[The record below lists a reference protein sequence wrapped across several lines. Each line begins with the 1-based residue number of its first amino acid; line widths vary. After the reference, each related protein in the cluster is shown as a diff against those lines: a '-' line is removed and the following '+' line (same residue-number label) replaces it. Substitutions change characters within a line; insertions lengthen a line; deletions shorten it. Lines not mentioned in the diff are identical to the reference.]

1 MCLTLMVL
9 LLLTGCALLP
19 TTISDLATGMDDTVT
34 ISRAEYE
41 RLQRYAELD
50 EIWQIVEQYYYQEP
64 DTQAMLDGAE
74 MGLLYGLGDPYTYYY
89 TPDQYAQLWA
99 DDEGE
104 YAGIGIQIMGNYA
117 TGLCTISRVF
127 LDSPALDAG
136 LRKGDVLTRVEDIDV
151 VTTTLQDAVNIM
163 RGEPGTPVNVQV
175 QRGDQLL
182 DFVVDRAV
190 VHVNWVNSCML
201 DGDVGYISLYEFS
214 GDCSPSFA
222 VHLDNLMSQGA
233 KALVIDLRDNPG
245 GWVDDAQKVADMF
258 LEEGNVASLVYR
270 DGTTE
275 LYTTTTDGKEN
286 PIPLVVLVNEYS
298 ASASEILAGAL
309 QDRGRATIVGTQTFG
324 KGVVQYVL
332 PVGTRGAG
340 MQLTVAQYYTPSG
353 NEVHKVGITPDIEAT
368 LPEGDTTM
376 YDIGDLD
383 DAQLKKAYEVAL
395 DLIEPKKSLFI
406 CFKTVYTK
414 ANHPAKPSGLACG
427 GGGWACV
434 CSRLRAREPRFLRP
448 R

>member
-1 MCLTLMVL
+1 MKHPSQKRFRLMCLALMVSL
-9 LLLTGCALLP
+9 MLTGCALLP
-19 TTISDLATGMDDTVT
+19 TTVSDAVLGTDDTVT
-34 ISRAEYE
+34 ISRSEYE

-50 EIWQIVEQYYYQEP
+50 EIWQIVETYYYQEP
-64 DTQAMLDGAE
+64 DEESMLDGAE

-89 TPDQYAQLWA
+89 TPEQYAQLWA

-104 YAGIGIQIMGNYA
+104 YAGIGIQIMGDYI

-136 LRKGDVLTRVEDIDV
+136 LRKGDILTRVEDVDV
-151 VTTTLQDAVNIM
+151 VATTLQDAVNIM

-201 DGDVGYISLYEFS
+201 EGNGGYISLDEFS
-214 GDCSPSFA
+214 GDCSPAFA
-222 VHLDNLMSQGA
+222 VHLDNLMNEGA
-233 KALVIDLRDNPG
+233 RSLISDLRDNPG

-258 LEEGNVASLVYR
+258 RAEGNVASLVYR

-340 MQLTVAQYYTPSG
+340 MQITVAQYYTPNG

-376 YDIGDLD
+376 YDIGDLS
-383 DAQLKKAYEVAL
+383 DAQLKKAHEIAL
-395 DLIEPKKSLFI
+395 SL
-406 CFKTVYTK
+406 T
-414 ANHPAKPSGLACG
+414 GD
-427 GGGWACV
+427 
-434 CSRLRAREPRFLRP
+434 
-448 R
+448 

>member
-1 MCLTLMVL
+1 MKTPSSKRFKLMCLTLMVS

-19 TTISDLATGMDDTVT
+19 TTISDLVTGADDTVT
-34 ISRAEYE
+34 ISRAEYD

-104 YAGIGIQIMGNYA
+104 YAGIGIQIMGDYT

-163 RGEPGTPVNVQV
+163 RGEPGTSVNVQV
-175 QRGDQLL
+175 QRGDQLM
-182 DFVVDRAV
+182 DFVVQRAV

-201 DGDVGYISLYEFS
+201 EGDVGYISLYEFS

-275 LYTTTTDGKEN
+275 LYTTTTDDKEN

-340 MQLTVAQYYTPSG
+340 MQLTVAQYYTPNG

-383 DAQLKKAYEVAL
+383 DAQLKAAYEVAL
-395 DLIEPKKSLFI
+395 EMIEP
-406 CFKTVYTK
+406 
-414 ANHPAKPSGLACG
+414 
-427 GGGWACV
+427 
-434 CSRLRAREPRFLRP
+434 
-448 R
+448 

>member
-1 MCLTLMVL
+1 MKTLSKKRFKLMCLTLMVL

-104 YAGIGIQIMGNYA
+104 YAGIGIQIMGDYA

-222 VHLDNLMSQGA
+222 VHLDNLMNQGA

-340 MQLTVAQYYTPSG
+340 MQLTVAQYYTPNG

-383 DAQLKKAYEVAL
+383 DAQLKAAYEVAL
-395 DLIEPKKSLFI
+395 DMIEP
-406 CFKTVYTK
+406 
-414 ANHPAKPSGLACG
+414 
-427 GGGWACV
+427 
-434 CSRLRAREPRFLRP
+434 
-448 R
+448 

>member
-1 MCLTLMVL
+1 MKTLSKKRFKLMCLTLMVL
-9 LLLTGCALLP
+9 LLLPGCARLP
-19 TTISDLATGMDDTVT
+19 TPISDPATGMDDTVT

-104 YAGIGIQIMGNYA
+104 YAGIGIRIMGNYA

-136 LRKGDVLTRVEDIDV
+136 LRKGDILTRVEDIDV

-309 QDRGRATIVGTQTFG
+309 RDRARPTIVGTQPFG
-324 KGVVQYVL
+324 RGVV
-332 PVGTRGAG
+332 
-340 MQLTVAQYYTPSG
+340 
-353 NEVHKVGITPDIEAT
+353 H
-368 LPEGDTTM
+368 
-376 YDIGDLD
+376 
-383 DAQLKKAYEVAL
+383 
-395 DLIEPKKSLFI
+395 
-406 CFKTVYTK
+406 
-414 ANHPAKPSGLACG
+414 
-427 GGGWACV
+427 
-434 CSRLRAREPRFLRP
+434 
-448 R
+448 

>member
-19 TTISDLATGMDDTVT
+19 TTISDLATGMDDTGT

-340 MQLTVAQYYTPSG
+340 MQLTVAQYYTPNG

-395 DLIEPKKSLFI
+395 DLIEP
-406 CFKTVYTK
+406 
-414 ANHPAKPSGLACG
+414 
-427 GGGWACV
+427 
-434 CSRLRAREPRFLRP
+434 
-448 R
+448 

>member
-1 MCLTLMVL
+1 MKTLSKKRFRLMCLTLMVL

-270 DGTTE
+270 DGTME

-340 MQLTVAQYYTPSG
+340 MQLTVAQYYTPNG

-395 DLIEPKKSLFI
+395 DLIEP
-406 CFKTVYTK
+406 
-414 ANHPAKPSGLACG
+414 
-427 GGGWACV
+427 
-434 CSRLRAREPRFLRP
+434 
-448 R
+448 

>member
-1 MCLTLMVL
+1 MKTLSKKRFKLMCLTLMVL

-34 ISRAEYE
+34 ISRAEYD

-233 KALVIDLRDNPG
+233 KALVIYLRDNPG

-340 MQLTVAQYYTPSG
+340 MQLTVAQYYTPNG

-395 DLIEPKKSLFI
+395 DLIEP
-406 CFKTVYTK
+406 
-414 ANHPAKPSGLACG
+414 
-427 GGGWACV
+427 
-434 CSRLRAREPRFLRP
+434 
-448 R
+448 

>member
-34 ISRAEYE
+34 ISRAEYD

-340 MQLTVAQYYTPSG
+340 MQLTVAQYYTPNG
-353 NEVHKVGITPDIEAT
+353 NEVHKVVITPDIEAT

-395 DLIEPKKSLFI
+395 DLIEP
-406 CFKTVYTK
+406 
-414 ANHPAKPSGLACG
+414 
-427 GGGWACV
+427 
-434 CSRLRAREPRFLRP
+434 
-448 R
+448 

>member
-1 MCLTLMVL
+1 MKTLSKKRFKLMCLTLMVL

-19 TTISDLATGMDDTVT
+19 TTISDLAAGMDDTVT

-104 YAGIGIQIMGNYA
+104 YAGIGIQIMGDYA

-127 LDSPALDAG
+127 LDSPALDVG

-340 MQLTVAQYYTPSG
+340 MQLTVAQYYTPNG

-395 DLIEPKKSLFI
+395 DLIEP
-406 CFKTVYTK
+406 
-414 ANHPAKPSGLACG
+414 
-427 GGGWACV
+427 
-434 CSRLRAREPRFLRP
+434 
-448 R
+448 

>member
-1 MCLTLMVL
+1 MKTLSKKRFKLMCLTLMVL

-201 DGDVGYISLYEFS
+201 DGDVGYTSLHEFS

-340 MQLTVAQYYTPSG
+340 MQLTVAQYYTPNG

-383 DAQLKKAYEVAL
+383 DDQLKKAYEVAL
-395 DLIEPKKSLFI
+395 DLIEP
-406 CFKTVYTK
+406 
-414 ANHPAKPSGLACG
+414 
-427 GGGWACV
+427 
-434 CSRLRAREPRFLRP
+434 
-448 R
+448 

>member
-1 MCLTLMVL
+1 MKTLSKKRFKLMCLTLMVL

-332 PVGTRGAG
+332 PVGSRGAG
-340 MQLTVAQYYTPSG
+340 MQLTVAQYYTPNG

-395 DLIEPKKSLFI
+395 DLIEP
-406 CFKTVYTK
+406 
-414 ANHPAKPSGLACG
+414 
-427 GGGWACV
+427 
-434 CSRLRAREPRFLRP
+434 
-448 R
+448 

>member
-1 MCLTLMVL
+1 LKTLSKKRFKLMCLTLMVL

-19 TTISDLATGMDDTVT
+19 TTISDLAAGMDDTVT

-104 YAGIGIQIMGNYA
+104 YAGIGIQIMGDYA

-340 MQLTVAQYYTPSG
+340 MQLTVAQYYTPNG

-395 DLIEPKKSLFI
+395 DLIEP
-406 CFKTVYTK
+406 
-414 ANHPAKPSGLACG
+414 
-427 GGGWACV
+427 
-434 CSRLRAREPRFLRP
+434 
-448 R
+448 

>member
-1 MCLTLMVL
+1 MKTLSKKRFKLMCLTLMVL

-34 ISRAEYE
+34 ISRAEYD

-182 DFVVDRAV
+182 VFVVDRAV
-190 VHVNWVNSCML
+190 VHVNGVNSCML

-340 MQLTVAQYYTPSG
+340 MQLTVAQYYTPNG

-395 DLIEPKKSLFI
+395 DLIEP
-406 CFKTVYTK
+406 
-414 ANHPAKPSGLACG
+414 
-427 GGGWACV
+427 
-434 CSRLRAREPRFLRP
+434 
-448 R
+448 

>member
-1 MCLTLMVL
+1 MKTLSKKRFKLMCLTLMVL

-89 TPDQYAQLWA
+89 TPEQYAQLWA

-104 YAGIGIQIMGNYA
+104 YAGIGIQIMGDYA

-136 LRKGDVLTRVEDIDV
+136 LRKGDVLTHVEDIDV

-340 MQLTVAQYYTPSG
+340 MQLTVAQYYTPNG

-395 DLIEPKKSLFI
+395 DLIEP
-406 CFKTVYTK
+406 
-414 ANHPAKPSGLACG
+414 
-427 GGGWACV
+427 
-434 CSRLRAREPRFLRP
+434 
-448 R
+448 

>member
-1 MCLTLMVL
+1 MKTLSKKRFKLMCLTLMVL

-309 QDRGRATIVGTQTFG
+309 QDRSRATIVGTQTFG

-340 MQLTVAQYYTPSG
+340 MQLTVAQYYTPNG

-383 DAQLKKAYEVAL
+383 DDQLKKAYEVAL
-395 DLIEPKKSLFI
+395 DLIEP
-406 CFKTVYTK
+406 
-414 ANHPAKPSGLACG
+414 
-427 GGGWACV
+427 
-434 CSRLRAREPRFLRP
+434 
-448 R
+448 

>member
-1 MCLTLMVL
+1 MKTLSKKRFKLMCLTLMVL

-136 LRKGDVLTRVEDIDV
+136 LRKGDILTRVEDIDV

-309 QDRGRATIVGTQTFG
+309 QDRSRATIVGTQTFG

-340 MQLTVAQYYTPSG
+340 MQLTVAQYYTPNG

-395 DLIEPKKSLFI
+395 DLIEP
-406 CFKTVYTK
+406 
-414 ANHPAKPSGLACG
+414 
-427 GGGWACV
+427 
-434 CSRLRAREPRFLRP
+434 
-448 R
+448 

>member
-1 MCLTLMVL
+1 MKTLSKKRFKLMCLTLMVL

-19 TTISDLATGMDDTVT
+19 TTISDLAAGMDDTVT

-340 MQLTVAQYYTPSG
+340 MQLTVAQYYTPNG

-395 DLIEPKKSLFI
+395 DLIEP
-406 CFKTVYTK
+406 
-414 ANHPAKPSGLACG
+414 
-427 GGGWACV
+427 
-434 CSRLRAREPRFLRP
+434 
-448 R
+448 

>member
-1 MCLTLMVL
+1 MKTLSKKRFKLMCLTLMVL

-19 TTISDLATGMDDTVT
+19 TTISDLAAGMDDTVT

-136 LRKGDVLTRVEDIDV
+136 LRKGDILTRVEDIDV

-340 MQLTVAQYYTPSG
+340 MQLTVAQYYTPNG

-395 DLIEPKKSLFI
+395 DLIEP
-406 CFKTVYTK
+406 
-414 ANHPAKPSGLACG
+414 
-427 GGGWACV
+427 
-434 CSRLRAREPRFLRP
+434 
-448 R
+448 

>member
-1 MCLTLMVL
+1 MKTPSNKRFKLMCLALMVS

-19 TTISDLATGMDDTVT
+19 TTISDLVTGADDTVT
-34 ISRAEYE
+34 ISRAEYD

-64 DTQAMLDGAE
+64 DTEAMLDGAE

-104 YAGIGIQIMGNYA
+104 YAGIGIQIMGDYT

-182 DFVVDRAV
+182 DFVVQRAV

-222 VHLDNLMSQGA
+222 VHLDNLMNQGA

-340 MQLTVAQYYTPSG
+340 MQLTVAQYYTPNG

-395 DLIEPKKSLFI
+395 DLIEP
-406 CFKTVYTK
+406 
-414 ANHPAKPSGLACG
+414 
-427 GGGWACV
+427 
-434 CSRLRAREPRFLRP
+434 
-448 R
+448 

>member
-1 MCLTLMVL
+1 MKTLSKKRFKLMCLTLMVL

-104 YAGIGIQIMGNYA
+104 YAGIGIQIMGDYA

-127 LDSPALDAG
+127 LDSPALDVG

-340 MQLTVAQYYTPSG
+340 MQLTVAQYYTPNG
-353 NEVHKVGITPDIEAT
+353 NEVHKVGITPDIEAS

-395 DLIEPKKSLFI
+395 DLIEP
-406 CFKTVYTK
+406 
-414 ANHPAKPSGLACG
+414 
-427 GGGWACV
+427 
-434 CSRLRAREPRFLRP
+434 
-448 R
+448 

>member
-1 MCLTLMVL
+1 MKTLSKKRFKLMCLTLMVL

-340 MQLTVAQYYTPSG
+340 MQLTVAQYYTPNG

-383 DAQLKKAYEVAL
+383 DAQLKKAYEVVL
-395 DLIEPKKSLFI
+395 DLIEP
-406 CFKTVYTK
+406 
-414 ANHPAKPSGLACG
+414 
-427 GGGWACV
+427 
-434 CSRLRAREPRFLRP
+434 
-448 R
+448 

>member
-136 LRKGDVLTRVEDIDV
+136 LRKGDILTRVEDIDV
-151 VTTTLQDAVNIM
+151 VTTTLPDAVNIM

-340 MQLTVAQYYTPSG
+340 MQLTVAQYYTPNG

-395 DLIEPKKSLFI
+395 DLIEP
-406 CFKTVYTK
+406 
-414 ANHPAKPSGLACG
+414 
-427 GGGWACV
+427 
-434 CSRLRAREPRFLRP
+434 
-448 R
+448 

>member
-1 MCLTLMVL
+1 MKTLSKKRFKLMCLTLMVL

-127 LDSPALDAG
+127 LDRPALDAG

-340 MQLTVAQYYTPSG
+340 MQLTVAQYYTPNG

-395 DLIEPKKSLFI
+395 DLIEP
-406 CFKTVYTK
+406 
-414 ANHPAKPSGLACG
+414 
-427 GGGWACV
+427 
-434 CSRLRAREPRFLRP
+434 
-448 R
+448 

>member
-1 MCLTLMVL
+1 MKTLSKKRFKLMCLTLMVL

-50 EIWQIVEQYYYQEP
+50 EIWQIAEQYYYQEP

-74 MGLLYGLGDPYTYYY
+74 LGLLYGLGDPYTYYY

-340 MQLTVAQYYTPSG
+340 MQLTVAQYYTPNG

-395 DLIEPKKSLFI
+395 DLIEP
-406 CFKTVYTK
+406 
-414 ANHPAKPSGLACG
+414 
-427 GGGWACV
+427 
-434 CSRLRAREPRFLRP
+434 
-448 R
+448 

>member
-175 QRGDQLL
+175 QRADQLL

-340 MQLTVAQYYTPSG
+340 MQLTVAQYYTPNG

-395 DLIEPKKSLFI
+395 DLIEP
-406 CFKTVYTK
+406 
-414 ANHPAKPSGLACG
+414 
-427 GGGWACV
+427 
-434 CSRLRAREPRFLRP
+434 
-448 R
+448 

>member
-1 MCLTLMVL
+1 MKTLSKKRFKLMCLTLMLL

-104 YAGIGIQIMGNYA
+104 YAGIGIQIMGDYA

-340 MQLTVAQYYTPSG
+340 MQLTVAQYYTPNG

-395 DLIEPKKSLFI
+395 DLIEP
-406 CFKTVYTK
+406 
-414 ANHPAKPSGLACG
+414 
-427 GGGWACV
+427 
-434 CSRLRAREPRFLRP
+434 
-448 R
+448 

>member
-1 MCLTLMVL
+1 MKTPSSKRFKLMCLTLMVS

-19 TTISDLATGMDDTVT
+19 TTISDLVTGADDTVT
-34 ISRAEYE
+34 ISRAEYD

-104 YAGIGIQIMGNYA
+104 YAGIGIQIMGDYT

-201 DGDVGYISLYEFS
+201 EGNVGYISLYEFS

-222 VHLDNLMSQGA
+222 VHLDNLMNEGA
-233 KALVIDLRDNPG
+233 RSLIIDLRDNPG

-258 LEEGNVASLVYR
+258 LAEGNVASLVYR

-340 MQLTVAQYYTPSG
+340 MQITVAQYYTPNG

-376 YDIGDLD
+376 YDIGDLS
-383 DAQLKKAYEVAL
+383 DAQLKKAHEIAL
-395 DLIEPKKSLFI
+395 SL
-406 CFKTVYTK
+406 T
-414 ANHPAKPSGLACG
+414 GD
-427 GGGWACV
+427 
-434 CSRLRAREPRFLRP
+434 
-448 R
+448 

>member
-1 MCLTLMVL
+1 MKTLSKKRFKLMCLTLMVL

-19 TTISDLATGMDDTVT
+19 TTISELATGMDDTVT

-340 MQLTVAQYYTPSG
+340 MQLTVAQYYTPNG

-395 DLIEPKKSLFI
+395 DLIEP
-406 CFKTVYTK
+406 
-414 ANHPAKPSGLACG
+414 
-427 GGGWACV
+427 
-434 CSRLRAREPRFLRP
+434 
-448 R
+448 

>member
-1 MCLTLMVL
+1 MKTLSKKRFKLMCLTLMVL

-19 TTISDLATGMDDTVT
+19 TTISDLAAGMDDTVT

-104 YAGIGIQIMGNYA
+104 YAGIGIQIMGDYT

-182 DFVVDRAV
+182 DFVVQRAV

-222 VHLDNLMSQGA
+222 VHLDNLMNQGA

-340 MQLTVAQYYTPSG
+340 MQLTVAQYYTPNG

-383 DAQLKKAYEVAL
+383 DAQLKAAYEVAL
-395 DLIEPKKSLFI
+395 GLIEP
-406 CFKTVYTK
+406 
-414 ANHPAKPSGLACG
+414 
-427 GGGWACV
+427 
-434 CSRLRAREPRFLRP
+434 
-448 R
+448 

>member
-1 MCLTLMVL
+1 MKTPSSKRFKLMCLTLMVS

-19 TTISDLATGMDDTVT
+19 TTISDLVTGADDTVT
-34 ISRAEYE
+34 ISRAEYD

-104 YAGIGIQIMGNYA
+104 YAGIGIQIMGDYT

-163 RGEPGTPVNVQV
+163 RGEPGTSVNVQV
-175 QRGDQLL
+175 QRGDQLM
-182 DFVVDRAV
+182 DFVVQRAV

-201 DGDVGYISLYEFS
+201 EGDVGYISLYEFS

-340 MQLTVAQYYTPSG
+340 MQLTVAQYYTPNG

-376 YDIGDLD
+376 YDIGDLN
-383 DAQLKKAYEVAL
+383 DAQLRKAYEIAL
-395 DLIEPKKSLFI
+395 EMIEP
-406 CFKTVYTK
+406 
-414 ANHPAKPSGLACG
+414 
-427 GGGWACV
+427 
-434 CSRLRAREPRFLRP
+434 
-448 R
+448 

>member
-1 MCLTLMVL
+1 MKTLSKKRFKLMCLTLMVL

-19 TTISDLATGMDDTVT
+19 TTISDLAAGMDDTVT

-340 MQLTVAQYYTPSG
+340 MQLTVAQYYTPNG
-353 NEVHKVGITPDIEAT
+353 NEVHKVGITPDIEAA

-395 DLIEPKKSLFI
+395 DLIEP
-406 CFKTVYTK
+406 
-414 ANHPAKPSGLACG
+414 
-427 GGGWACV
+427 
-434 CSRLRAREPRFLRP
+434 
-448 R
+448 

>member
-1 MCLTLMVL
+1 MCLTLMLL

-34 ISRAEYE
+34 ISRAEYD

-340 MQLTVAQYYTPSG
+340 MQLTVAQYYTPNG

-395 DLIEPKKSLFI
+395 DLIEP
-406 CFKTVYTK
+406 
-414 ANHPAKPSGLACG
+414 
-427 GGGWACV
+427 
-434 CSRLRAREPRFLRP
+434 
-448 R
+448 

>member
-19 TTISDLATGMDDTVT
+19 TTISDLAAGMDDTVT

-104 YAGIGIQIMGNYA
+104 YAGIGIQIMGDYA

-275 LYTTTTDGKEN
+275 LYTTTTDSKEN

-340 MQLTVAQYYTPSG
+340 MQLTVAQYYTPNG

-395 DLIEPKKSLFI
+395 DLIEP
-406 CFKTVYTK
+406 
-414 ANHPAKPSGLACG
+414 
-427 GGGWACV
+427 
-434 CSRLRAREPRFLRP
+434 
-448 R
+448 

>member
-1 MCLTLMVL
+1 MKTPSNKRFKLMCLALMVS

-19 TTISDLATGMDDTVT
+19 TTISDLVTGADDTVT
-34 ISRAEYE
+34 ITRAEYE

-64 DTQAMLDGAE
+64 DTEAMLDGAE

-104 YAGIGIQIMGNYA
+104 YAGIGIQIMGDYT

-182 DFVVDRAV
+182 DFVVQRAV

-222 VHLDNLMSQGA
+222 VHLDNLMNQGA

-270 DGTTE
+270 DGTME

-340 MQLTVAQYYTPSG
+340 MQLTVAQYYTPNG

-383 DAQLKKAYEVAL
+383 DAQLKAAYEVAL
-395 DLIEPKKSLFI
+395 GLIEP
-406 CFKTVYTK
+406 
-414 ANHPAKPSGLACG
+414 
-427 GGGWACV
+427 
-434 CSRLRAREPRFLRP
+434 
-448 R
+448 

>member
-1 MCLTLMVL
+1 MKTPSSKRFKLMCLTLMVS

-19 TTISDLATGMDDTVT
+19 TTISDLVTGADDTVT
-34 ISRAEYE
+34 ISRAEYD

-104 YAGIGIQIMGNYA
+104 YAGIGIQIMGDYT

-163 RGEPGTPVNVQV
+163 RGEPGTSVNVQV
-175 QRGDQLL
+175 QRGDQLM
-182 DFVVDRAV
+182 DFVVQRAV

-201 DGDVGYISLYEFS
+201 DEDVGYISLYEFS

-222 VHLDNLMSQGA
+222 VHLDNLMNQGA

-258 LEEGNVASLVYR
+258 LDEGNVASLVYR

-340 MQLTVAQYYTPSG
+340 MQLTVAQYYTPNG

-376 YDIGDLD
+376 YDIGDLN
-383 DAQLKKAYEVAL
+383 DAQLKAAYEVAL
-395 DLIEPKKSLFI
+395 DMIEP
-406 CFKTVYTK
+406 
-414 ANHPAKPSGLACG
+414 
-427 GGGWACV
+427 
-434 CSRLRAREPRFLRP
+434 
-448 R
+448 

>member
-1 MCLTLMVL
+1 MKTPSNKRFKLMCLALMVS

-19 TTISDLATGMDDTVT
+19 TTISDLVTGADDTVT
-34 ISRAEYE
+34 ITRAEYE

-64 DTQAMLDGAE
+64 DTEAMLDGAE

-104 YAGIGIQIMGNYA
+104 YAGIGIQIMGDYT

-182 DFVVDRAV
+182 DFVVQRAV

-222 VHLDNLMSQGA
+222 VHLDNLMNQGA

-258 LEEGNVASLVYR
+258 MEEGNVASLVYR

-340 MQLTVAQYYTPSG
+340 MQLTVAQYYTPNG

-383 DAQLKKAYEVAL
+383 DAQLKAAYEVAL
-395 DLIEPKKSLFI
+395 GLIEP
-406 CFKTVYTK
+406 
-414 ANHPAKPSGLACG
+414 
-427 GGGWACV
+427 
-434 CSRLRAREPRFLRP
+434 
-448 R
+448 